1 MNTASLFRQSVTI
14 PFRINFLMLGFA
26 YLINAHIS
34 LSLWFFYLVYKFQSG
49 AFNILGFRSTEALG
63 PWSHAITG
71 HQMMGA
77 MFALVVSGL
86 WVGRSHLKEVW
97 HKALHPRAS
106 IDDTREIMSYR
117 GAVLGT
123 CLGVSTLVLWLWKSG
138 MPAWIALVFV
148 FVALVLLVGL
158 ARVVAEAGLPTL
170 VPTMVPAGFV
180 VSGIGVPALGVEG
193 MIATAYTLTWVA
205 EFLIFMTAPL
215 ANGLRLSSETSGNR
229 RRLCWAIAAAMGI
242 TLVVSAWYT
251 LHLAYHYGGVNLHS
265 QFFHSFASYPSRFA
279 ARKLMNPTGPSLS
292 GWLWILSG
300 AAVMILLLLARH
312 HFIWWPF
319 HPIGFVVSMGWVMN
333 HMWFSIFLAW
343 LIKGVILKYGG
354 ASLYQKLKPFFLGLI
369 LGQFVTGG
377 MWLLIDHFTGM
388 TGNVIPVLY

>member
-14 PFRINFLMLGFA
+14 PFRINFLMLDFA

-158 ARVVAEAGLPTL
+158 ARVVAEAGCPRWCR
-170 VPTMVPAGFV
+170 PWCRR
-180 VSGIGVPALGVEG
+180 VSWCPG
-193 MIATAYTLTWVA
+193 
-205 EFLIFMTAPL
+205 
-215 ANGLRLSSETSGNR
+215 SGCR
-229 RRLCWAIAAAMGI
+229 PWG
-242 TLVVSAWYT
+242 S
-251 LHLAYHYGGVNLHS
+251 
-265 QFFHSFASYPSRFA
+265 
-279 ARKLMNPTGPSLS
+279 
-292 GWLWILSG
+292 
-300 AAVMILLLLARH
+300 
-312 HFIWWPF
+312 
-319 HPIGFVVSMGWVMN
+319 
-333 HMWFSIFLAW
+333 
-343 LIKGVILKYGG
+343 KG
-354 ASLYQKLKPFFLGLI
+354 
-369 LGQFVTGG
+369 
-377 MWLLIDHFTGM
+377 
-388 TGNVIPVLY
+388 